1 MNETAVLAREYRS
14 DTLDNVFRG
23 FLAIVDRLGKV
34 VYSLGDPDAIVF
46 YRSASKPIQALPAIA
61 ARLDE
66 SYGITERESVIFAG
80 SHAGE
85 DFHISALESIFKKA
99 GLNENDLI
107 MQPAFPAHV
116 LSNEAR
122 LGAGLPRRKFYH
134 NCAGKHAALM
144 LIQRNA
150 GANVKD
156 YWQMGS
162 AADRLVRNAITT
174 LGEHPIAEDGIDG
187 CGVPV
192 FAVPVK
198 SIATAYKNLACPD
211 HIKDDR
217 LADAAARFVPR
228 IHENPR
234 MMRGTGF
241 LCGHI
246 NEDENLIAKGGA
258 AGVYG
263 IGLKKEGLGVAFKV
277 ESGSEDAW
285 PTIIKAVLEG
295 LGALRPETAAM
306 LESLGASV
314 FKNDCGVT
322 ALRREAGFTVSV

>member
-1 MNETAVLAREYRS
+1 
-14 DTLDNVFRG
+14 
-23 FLAIVDRLGKV
+23 
-34 VYSLGDPDAIVF
+34 
-46 YRSASKPIQALPAIA
+46 
-61 ARLDE
+61 
-66 SYGITERESVIFAG
+66 
-80 SHAGE
+80 
-85 DFHISALESIFKKA
+85 
-99 GLNENDLI
+99 
-107 MQPAFPAHV
+107 
-116 LSNEAR
+116 
-122 LGAGLPRRKFYH
+122 
-134 NCAGKHAALM
+134 M

-150 GANVKD
+150 AADVTD
-156 YWQMGS
+156 YWKMGS
-162 AADRLVRNAITT
+162 AADGLVRNAITT
-174 LGEHPIAEDGIDG
+174 LGEHPIAAVGIDG

-211 HIKDDR
+211 HIRDEA

-228 IHENPR
+228 IHKNPK

-277 ESGSEDAW
+277 DSGSEDAW
-285 PTIIKAVLEG
+285 PTVIKAVLGG
-295 LGALRPETAAM
+295 LGALRPETDAM
-306 LESLGASV
+306 LESRGASC

-322 ALRREAGFTVSV
+322 VGRREAGFTVSV

>member
-1 MNETAVLAREYRS
+1 MGSAVLTKEYRGS
-14 DTLDNVFRG
+14 ASDNVYRG
-23 FLAIVDRLGKV
+23 HLAIVDKTGRVLFSV
-34 VYSLGDPDAIVF
+34 GDPEAIVF
-46 YRSASKPIQALPAIA
+46 YRSSSKPVQALPAIA
-61 ARLDE
+61 AGLDTA
-66 SYGITERESVIFAG
+66 YGITERESVIFAG

-85 DFHISALESIFKKA
+85 VFHMEALESIFKKA
-99 GLNENDLI
+99 GLREDDLI

-122 LGAGLPRRKFYH
+122 LNAGLTRRRLYH

-144 LIQRNA
+144 LVQRHL
-150 GANVKD
+150 GGDIKD
-156 YWQMGS
+156 YWKAGS
-162 AADRLVRNAITT
+162 AADFAVRRAIETV
-174 LGEHPIAEDGIDG
+174 GEHPIAADGLDG

-198 SIATAYKNLACPD
+198 GIATAYKNLACPD
-211 HIKDDR
+211 RIRDDA
-217 LADAAARFVPR
+217 LASAAARFVPR
-228 IHENPR
+228 ININPK

-263 IGLKKEGLGVAFKV
+263 LGLKKEGLGVAFKV

-285 PTIIKAVLEG
+285 ANIILTVLKG
-295 LGALRPETAAM
+295 LNALRPETEAM
-306 LESLGASV
+306 LLSLGAST
-314 FKNDCGVT
+314 FKNDCGEV
-322 ALRREAGFTVSV
+322 AGRREAGFRVSF

>member
-1 MNETAVLAREYRS
+1 MDSGVLTREYRGNA
-14 DTLDNVFRG
+14 LDNVHRG
-23 FLAIVDRLGKV
+23 HLAIVDKTGRV
-34 VYSLGDPDAIVF
+34 VFSVGDPEAVVF

-66 SYGITERESVIFAG
+66 AYGITERESVIFAG
-80 SHAGE
+80 SHTGE
-85 DFHISALESIFKKA
+85 PFHMEALESIFQKA
-99 GLNENDLI
+99 GLKEDDLI
-107 MQPAFPAHV
+107 MQPSFPAHV

-122 LGAGLPRRKFYH
+122 LNAGLIRRRLYH

-144 LIQRNA
+144 LVQRHA
-150 GANVKD
+150 GADIKD
-156 YWQMGS
+156 YWKAGG
-162 AADRLVRNAITT
+162 AADAAVRRAIETV
-174 LGEHPIAEDGIDG
+174 GEHPIAADGVDG

-198 SIATAYKNLACPD
+198 GIATAYKNLACPGG
-211 HIKDDR
+211 IKDDA
-217 LADAAARFVPR
+217 LASAAARFVPR
-228 IHENPR
+228 INQNPR

-263 IGLKKEGLGVAFKV
+263 LGLKKEGLGVAFKV

-285 PTIIKAVLEG
+285 PNIVMAVLRG
-295 LGALRPETAAM
+295 LNALRPETEAM
-306 LESLGASV
+306 LEKLGASA
-314 FKNDCGVT
+314 FKNDCGAV
-322 ALRREAGFTVSV
+322 AGRREAGFRVAL